1 VGTVAPQ
8 IAVSDATNPEAS
20 TDPKQSLELE
30 KLKIEKLKLEISDL
44 KRSAWLKPPVMIP
57 IVATLVTLG
66 LSWALG
72 VFGVERKRIEV
83 AATELQI
90 RREKLTEDVAK
101 LEKDQQTLEQ
111 AKAGL
116 MAQISDL
123 RKKLDYTTNVLS
135 APSLNIRSYSAF
147 DGAKLW
153 LSNEGKGT
161 AKVQVIRVFV
171 DNKRVPIG
179 ATHEWLP
186 ALDDLGINAPWIHW
200 VWPKDDYVTSGA
212 KPVMLEI
219 PKEDFSPLEA
229 DEFGEAME
237 RLGMEICYCSDLNA
251 CKWTTF
257 HRPSIEQKTCLA
269 SAK

>member
-20 TDPKQSLELE
+20 TDPKQSLEL
-30 KLKIEKLKLEISDL
+30 EKLKLEISDL

-72 VFGVERKRIEV
+72 VFDVERKRIEV

-90 RREKLTEDVAK
+90 RREKLTEDVGK
-101 LEKDQQTLEQ
+101 LEKDQQTLEE

-116 MAQISDL
+116 LTQISDL
-123 RKKLDYTTNVLS
+123 KKKLDYTTNVLS
-135 APSLNIRSYSAF
+135 VPSLNIHSYSAF

-153 LSNEGKGT
+153 LSNEGRGT

-179 ATHEWLP
+179 NTNEWIPTLGG
-186 ALDDLGINAPWIHW
+186 LGINAAWIHW
-200 VWPKDDYVTSGA
+200 VWPQDDYITSGST
-212 KPVMLEI
+212 PILLEI
-219 PKEDFSPLEA
+219 PKEDFSLWEA
-229 DEFGEAME
+229 GKFGEAMKH
-237 RLGMEICYCSDLNA
+237 LGMEICYCSDLNA
-251 CKWTTF
+251 CKWTIF
-257 HRPSIEQKTCLA
+257 HRPSIEQKTCMA
-269 SAK
+269 SGK